1 MRFAGHVAGTLA
13 TAFAIGLAT
22 VEGPAIKHWVSPALS
37 YFTPARSSDLAAC
50 GSQYPRSTRPAYVH
64 KGIDRRTTTI
74 CYPSFSI
81 GYSGYTRTPLWAA
94 ERLTAANVIAARSV
108 PRPDEPFQPDVHL
121 PGRDRAT
128 LDDYRRSGFD
138 RGHMAPAGDMASPS
152 TKAESFTLANIVPQ
166 NHDMNGKLWN
176 DIEQATRNLAR
187 KRAAIY
193 VVTGPVFEGAKLD
206 TIAGRVAVP
215 TSIYKAIYIPGEGAA
230 AYVAANTSQRRYSIV
245 SIKQL
250 AQLTGIDPFPAIDA
264 SAKAHAIELPRP
276 RQSKRRNRRKSRND
290 AA

>member
-13 TAFAIGLAT
+13 TAFAIGFAT
-22 VEGPAIKHWVSPALS
+22 LEGPAIKHWISPALS
-37 YFTPARSSDLAAC
+37 YFAPARSTDLAAC
-50 GSQYPRSTRPAYVH
+50 AIQYPSNARPTYVH
-64 KGIDRRTTTI
+64 DGVDRRTTTI

-81 GYSGYTRTPLWAA
+81 GYSGLTRTPLWAA
-94 ERLTAANVIAARSV
+94 ERLTAANVIAAKNV

-121 PGRDRAT
+121 PGRDRAL

-138 RGHMAPAGDMASPS
+138 RGHMAPAGDMASAA

-206 TIAGRVAVP
+206 TIASRVAVP

-250 AQLTGIDPFPAIDA
+250 AALTGIDAFPAIDA
-264 SAKAHAIELPRP
+264 RTKARAIELPRP
-276 RQSKRRNRRKSRND
+276 KERKRRERRERR
-290 AA
+290 